1 MIHSAKNIKTVMRI
15 IVTFTIVLLVLI
27 IGYELTLLMN
37 SNRTS
42 AVVSSQEWIS
52 QRIAKDAL
60 LLQCGNADDKVQAV
74 NELQT
79 TLPRFESNHAQ
90 IATSTQPDTI
100 KALIRASTVDYT
112 DIDTAAR
119 KLLASSDKPADPVQ
133 VRIILDHERSYFLA
147 YTQISALVQQYN
159 TSYVIL
165 IFSIIIGAKI
175 VLIGTNSFLLFL
187 LEKRVIVS
195 QQEVSPIHKENS

>member
-1 MIHSAKNIKTVMRI
+1 MIHSAKNIKTIMRI
-15 IVTFTIVLLVLI
+15 IVIFTMVLLVLI

-60 LLQCGNADDKVQAV
+60 LLQYGNADDKVQAV

-79 TLPRFESNHAQ
+79 TLPRFESNHTQ

-100 KALIRASTVDYT
+100 KALIRTSTVDYT
-112 DIDTAAR
+112 DIDTAAK

-133 VRIILDHERSYFLA
+133 VRIILDHERPYFLT

-175 VLIGTNSFLLFL
+175 VLIGTNSVLLFL
-187 LEKRVIVS
+187 LEKKVIVS
-195 QQEVSPIHKENS
+195 EPDTSNHKENS